1 MFRDF
6 VILNFD
12 PFQRMYFE
20 FIQIFSTLVK
30 IKIFPYKFGNGHKYL
45 VKSSK
50 KIQTGP
56 IKLKSRLLKALK
68 YKFFSTLY

>member
-20 FIQIFSTLVK
+20 FIQIFLTLVE
-30 IKIFPYKFGNGHKYL
+30 IKIFPYKFGNCHKYL